1 MLMSAVKP
9 RVVRGRSG
17 ANLSRAVAASDQS
30 GVFHMVIGLAGTI
43 APLRIKALIQLAGR
57 MSRRFALAGCLGLA
71 CLSSPAA
78 TQSAERSW
86 HLTAYGSQWVNA
98 DLLEIP
104 ERAVTGG
111 LTSEDAYFVG
121 AGLSRV
127 LVPSSSI
134 PLPGTDFAFHGNRI
148 ELEGQVLRHFGDQS
162 HWEGTIALV
171 FRTGQIPLFGG
182 LSVNIAFGEGLSY
195 ASERPRLEGSF
206 RVEPS
211 RFLNY
216 LAFEAEFSHASL
228 PGVYFVPKI
237 HHRSGI
243 FGLIAP
249 RESGS
254 NFIGAGIR
262 VDLR

>member
-1 MLMSAVKP
+1 MVFQSAAFARPVWIKP
-9 RVVRGRSG
+9 VSERLRNIAG
-17 ANLSRAVAASDQS
+17 AA
-30 GVFHMVIGLAGTI
+30 
-43 APLRIKALIQLAGR
+43 
-57 MSRRFALAGCLGLA
+57 CLGLG
-71 CLSSPAA
+71 LMGSPAA
-78 TQSAERSW
+78 AQGSEREW
-86 HLTAYGSQWVNA
+86 HLTAYGSQWVNT

-104 ERAVTGG
+104 ERTVTGR
-111 LTSEDAYFVG
+111 LTAEDAYFVG

-127 LVPSSSI
+127 IVPSFSI
-134 PLPGTDFAFHGNRI
+134 PLLGTDHAFHGNRI

-162 HWEGTIALV
+162 HWEGTIALM

-182 LSVNIAFGEGLSY
+182 LSVNLAFGEGLSY

-237 HHRSGI
+237 HHRSGV
-243 FGLIAP
+243 FGLIAE

>member
-1 MLMSAVKP
+1 MVLHLAAV
-9 RVVRGRSG
+9 GRPVWIR
-17 ANLSRAVAASDQS
+17 RASK
-30 GVFHMVIGLAGTI
+30 FLRCFAGM
-43 APLRIKALIQLAGR
+43 A
-57 MSRRFALAGCLGLA
+57 CLGLSF
-71 CLSSPAA
+71 LGSPAA
-78 TQSAERSW
+78 AQGNERQW
-86 HLTAYGSQWVNA
+86 HLTAYGSRWVEA

-104 ERAVTGG
+104 ERAATGR
-111 LTSEDAYFVG
+111 LTAEDAYFVG

-127 LVPSSSI
+127 IVPSFSI
-134 PLPGTDFAFHGNRI
+134 PLPGTDFALRGNRI
-148 ELEGQVLRHFGDQS
+148 EVEGQVLRHFGDQS
-162 HWEGTIALV
+162 HWEGTIALM

-182 LSVNIAFGEGLSY
+182 LSVNLAFGEGLSY

-228 PGVYFVPKI
+228 PGVYFVPRI

-243 FGLIAP
+243 FGFIAE